1 MLFVVAVDMKRLKQ
15 PIEALYNKILKFRS
29 IASAKREGERK

>member
-1 MLFVVAVDMKRLKQ
+1 MLFVVVDMKRLKQ

>member
-1 MLFVVAVDMKRLKQ
+1 MLFVVVDMKRLKQ

-29 IASAKREGERK
+29 IGSAKRDGERK